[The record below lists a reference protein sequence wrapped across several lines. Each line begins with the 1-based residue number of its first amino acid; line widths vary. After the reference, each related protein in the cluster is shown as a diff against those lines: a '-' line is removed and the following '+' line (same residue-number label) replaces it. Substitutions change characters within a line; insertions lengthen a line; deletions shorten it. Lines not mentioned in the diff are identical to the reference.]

1 MVIPL
6 PLPYLLLINP
16 KSYLLLLLLL
26 LLLFLL
32 RVRKLEPTVTQ
43 KFAHSE
49 TAAAVQPQDSVPIC
63 LIKSSGLL
71 YEVLSLN

>member
-16 KSYLLLLLLL
+16 KSYLLLLL